1 MFQRWLI
8 FVYLLFV
15 LLLPARIF
23 SQTGKLS
30 GYVLDHY
37 SGKPLPGTNIVIKEK
52 NIGVAVDNNGFFIL
66 NQVPVGKNVVEIS
79 RIGFGSLIQEVEIK
93 NGQEELFQHLR
104 QTTRKS
110 GKHLVTG

>member
-1 MFQRWLI
+1 MFHRWII
-8 FVYLLFV
+8 FVCFSFV

-30 GYVLDHY
+30 GYVLEHY
-37 SGKPLPGTNIVIKEK
+37 SGKALPGTNIVIKGK

-79 RIGFGSLIQEVEIK
+79 RIGFGSITQDKFKVMTK
-93 NGQEELFQHLR
+93 DSSF
-104 QTTRKS
+104 T
-110 GKHLVTG
+110 